1 MALTDGAEQVA
12 WLSGLMDFVF
22 PYLVQFLREYTGK
35 VGLHLSAGVQLRAS
49 CSVESILIRLRTCG
63 CA

>member
-1 MALTDGAEQVA
+1 MLRPILRSAQVA

-35 VGLHLSAGVQLRAS
+35 VGLFPP
-49 CSVESILIRLRTCG
+49 
-63 CA
+63 

>member
-1 MALTDGAEQVA
+1 MSRTQVA

-35 VGLHLSAGVQLRAS
+35 ASIPAIPVISALSPDLAWAGA
-49 CSVESILIRLRTCG
+49 RLYRLLCTPVD
-63 CA
+63 A